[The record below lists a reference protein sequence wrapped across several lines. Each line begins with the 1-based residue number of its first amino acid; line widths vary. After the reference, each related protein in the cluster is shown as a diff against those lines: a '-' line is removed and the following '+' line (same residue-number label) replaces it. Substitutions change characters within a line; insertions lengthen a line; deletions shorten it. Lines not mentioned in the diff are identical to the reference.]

1 MHDGRAGDEA
11 PAKTHV
17 VEPRKVSEPCQTH
30 FPKNLKR
37 NAVQK
42 RSYRRALQRISAHGY
57 TWYKGKLISGASSYN
72 PASTTPSF
80 PTSANR
86 APPSSL
92 RKRRLNVFSWNCGSM
107 TQTTWDHFQQWLSM
121 QSFDI
126 VLLQETH
133 WQFSSEWTQG
143 QYHCMHS
150 GVGPRQAGLLTMIA
164 TKLVQQHGLSWSEP
178 IKGRVLHT
186 RLHGLHRGYDI
197 INVYQHVYNVNR
209 LEARAH
215 VWNTLHELFDA
226 LPKRNS
232 FLLAGDLN
240 TSLHK
245 RCSAVGLATFDHDA
259 KRHWGPVHRDA
270 EHFHNLLQVYNMV
283 TLNTWKSSLGPTY
296 SFGTQVSRIDYLCIK
311 KVQTD
316 QNARDV
322 HYLHAFPLL
331 NLNGAKHV
339 PLVSSVLKA
348 WTPSPHVQQ
357 PGWSRA
363 QRKALYQHW
372 IQQDE
377 HADALRDEV

>member
-1 MHDGRAGDEA
+1 
-11 PAKTHV
+11 
-17 VEPRKVSEPCQTH
+17 
-30 FPKNLKR
+30 
-37 NAVQK
+37 
-42 RSYRRALQRISAHGY
+42 
-57 TWYKGKLISGASSYN
+57 
-72 PASTTPSF
+72 
-80 PTSANR
+80 
-86 APPSSL
+86 
-92 RKRRLNVFSWNCGSM
+92 
-107 TQTTWDHFQQWLSM
+107 
-121 QSFDI
+121 
-126 VLLQETH
+126 
-133 WQFSSEWTQG
+133 
-143 QYHCMHS
+143 
-150 GVGPRQAGLLTMIA
+150 
-164 TKLVQQHGLSWSEP
+164 
-178 IKGRVLHT
+178 
-186 RLHGLHRGYDI
+186 
-197 INVYQHVYNVNR
+197 
-209 LEARAH
+209 
-215 VWNTLHELFDA
+215 LHELFDA

-245 RCSAVGLATFDHDA
+245 RCSAVGLATFDHDE

-296 SFGTQVSRIDYLCIK
+296 SFGSQVSRIDYLCIK
-311 KVQTD
+311 KIQTD

-331 NLNGAKHV
+331 NLHGAKHV

-377 HADALRDEV
+377 HADALRDEVESRMLQLPEHDCDRLEEVHTSA